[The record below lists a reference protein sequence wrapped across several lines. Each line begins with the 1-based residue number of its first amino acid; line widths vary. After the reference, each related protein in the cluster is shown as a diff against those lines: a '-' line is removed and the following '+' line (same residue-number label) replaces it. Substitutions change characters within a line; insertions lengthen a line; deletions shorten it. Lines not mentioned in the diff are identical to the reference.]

1 MRKIASYIL
10 LSEQL
15 KRTNVLENTI
25 IKNKNYSENIPKYPF
40 RKQKTVELKSKF
52 PIVEKLKLLKI
63 KFP

>member
-1 MRKIASYIL
+1 MRKVASYIL

-40 RKQKTVELKSKF
+40 RKQKTLTF
-52 PIVEKLKLLKI
+52 PAEKMV
-63 KFP
+63 